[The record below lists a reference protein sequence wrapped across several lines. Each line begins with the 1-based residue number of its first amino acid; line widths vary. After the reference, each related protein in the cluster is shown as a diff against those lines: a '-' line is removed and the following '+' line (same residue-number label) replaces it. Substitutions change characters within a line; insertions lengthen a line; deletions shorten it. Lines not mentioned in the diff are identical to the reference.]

1 MLRKSGYNNFG
12 MMRFS
17 SDLYGSIDACTFKQ
31 KAVDHLKNEGDK
43 NLSFARRLSASKEGR
58 RENY

>member
-1 MLRKSGYNNFG
+1 MSGKSGCNNFG
-12 MMRFS
+12 MRFS

-43 NLSFARRLSASKEGR
+43 KI
-58 RENY
+58 